1 MPDVPSVSPGADSN
15 PPEDGPASKP
25 PAPFEK
31 KKNGCLNGYQ
41 EFNEAVKRGA
51 KGRAALFT
59 HRCPDPDAIGAMM
72 GMQFLLQKSFGI
84 ESDLFYDGEVSH
96 PQNGVMVNLLDPG
109 IKRVCEDYRPDMY
122 SLRVLLDTI
131 PENAGVAKLTI
142 PFDIVVDHHREMPHN
157 YTGVLVHRKC
167 GSASAIVF
175 DMMKHFVKAEDW
187 LSDDVDGDTKVATA
201 LIAGIVTDTEY
212 MMSDDSTELEFRA
225 FAELFECRNPNFLK
239 QIVFFKRP
247 KFWIDKKAE
256 GCTEAKINDEG
267 FAVVGLG
274 LIPEK
279 QRDLIADMAEEM
291 VSWASVETAIAF
303 GVVGGDRIEGSVR
316 SLNPSLTVSDFC
328 KKLGGKHGAG
338 GGKHGK
344 GAYRLPLAGFSI
356 DPDEEEE
363 DVQEAWDSIK
373 NRESK
378 RIMRLIKK

>member
-1 MPDVPSVSPGADSN
+1 M
-15 PPEDGPASKP
+15 
-25 PAPFEK
+25 EK

-41 EFNEAVKRGA
+41 EFNESIRKVEGK
-51 KGRAALFT
+51 KVALFS

-72 GMQFLLQKSFGI
+72 GMQWLLQKSFGL
-84 ESDLFYDGEVSH
+84 ESDLYYDGEVSH

-109 IKRVCEDYRPDMY
+109 LKRVADDYKPDRY
-122 SLRVLLDTI
+122 GLRILLDTI
-131 PENAGVAKLTI
+131 PENAGTAKLDVS
-142 PFDIVVDHHREMPHN
+142 FDAVIDHHRELPHN
-157 YTGVLVHRKC
+157 FNGVLVHRKC
-167 GSASAIVF
+167 GSCSAIVF
-175 DMMKHFVKAEDW
+175 DMMKHFVKSEDW
-187 LSDDVDGDTKVATA
+187 LSDDVDGDAKVATG

-212 MMSDDSTELEFRA
+212 MMSDDSTELEFKA
-225 FAELFECRNPNFLK
+225 FAELFQFRNPNFLK

-256 GCTEAKINDEG
+256 GCADAKINDEG
-267 FAVVGLG
+267 YAVVGLG

-316 SLNPSLTVSDFC
+316 SLNASLTVSDFC
-328 KKLGGKHGAG
+328 RKLGGKHGTG

-363 DVQEAWDSIK
+363 DVQEAWESIK
-373 NRESK
+373 KRETK
-378 RIMRLIKK
+378 RIQRMIGK

>member
-1 MPDVPSVSPGADSN
+1 MSESSGMGSDLISPDD
-15 PPEDGPASKP
+15 PAHKP
-25 PAPFEK
+25 VLEK

-41 EFNEAVKRGA
+41 EFSEAIKRVS
-51 KGRAALFT
+51 GRASLFT
-59 HRCPDPDAIGAMM
+59 HRGPDPDAVASMM
-72 GMQFLLQKSFGI
+72 GMQWLLQKSFGI

-96 PQNGVMVNLLDPG
+96 PQNSVMVNLLDPG
-109 IKRVCEDYRPDMY
+109 LKRVSENYKPENY
-122 SLRVLLDTI
+122 TLRILLDTI
-131 PENAGVAKLTI
+131 PENAGVGDKKI
-142 PFDIVVDHHREMPHN
+142 PFDIVIDHHRELPHN
-157 YTGVLVHRKC
+157 YSGVLVHRKC

-175 DMMKHFVKAEDW
+175 DMMKHFVKSEDW
-187 LSDDVDGDTKVATA
+187 LNDDIDNDIKVATA

-212 MMSDDSTELEFRA
+212 MMSDDSTEFEFRA
-225 FAELFECRNPNFLK
+225 FADLFAYRNANFLK

-247 KFWIDKKAE
+247 KFWIDKKAAA
-256 GCTEAKINDEG
+256 CTEAKIDDEG

-303 GVVGGDRIEGSVR
+303 GVVGGERIEGSVR

-344 GAYRLPLAGFSI
+344 GAYRLSLAGFSI

-363 DVQEAWDSIK
+363 DMQEAWESIK
-373 NRESK
+373 NRETK
-378 RIMRLIKK
+378 RILRLIKK

>member
-1 MPDVPSVSPGADSN
+1 M
-15 PPEDGPASKP
+15 PEDNQGEIKP
-25 PAPFEK
+25 PSSTEK

-41 EFNEAVKRGA
+41 EFNEAVKTKEG
-51 KGRAALFT
+51 KAALFT

-72 GMQFLLQKSFGI
+72 GMQWLLQKSFGL

-109 IKRVCEDYRPDMY
+109 IKRVSEDFKPDGY
-122 SLRVLLDTI
+122 SLRILLDTI
-131 PENAGVAKLTI
+131 PENAGTAKNPV
-142 PFDIVVDHHREMPHN
+142 PFDVVVDHHRELPHN
-157 YTGVLVHRKC
+157 FNGVLVHRKC
-167 GSASAIVF
+167 GSASAIVY
-175 DMMKHFVKAEDW
+175 DMMKHFVKTEEW

-212 MMSDDSTELEFRA
+212 MMSDDSTELEFKA
-225 FAELFECRNPNFLK
+225 FSELFQYRNSEFLK

-256 GCTEAKINDEG
+256 GCSEAKINDEG
-267 FAVVGLG
+267 YAVVGLG

-291 VSWASVETAIAF
+291 VSWASVETAVAF
-303 GVVGGDRIEGSVR
+303 GVVGGDRIEASVR
-316 SLNPSLTVSDFC
+316 SLNPSLTVSEFC
-328 KKLGGKHGAG
+328 KKLGGKHGSG

-363 DVQEAWDSIK
+363 DVQEAWESIK
-373 NRESK
+373 NRETK
-378 RIMRLIKK
+378 RILRLIKK

>member
-1 MPDVPSVSPGADSN
+1 M
-15 PPEDGPASKP
+15 PEDKEGDKP
-25 PAPFEK
+25 LSSSEK

-41 EFNEAVKRGA
+41 EFNEKVKKAGEG
-51 KGRAALFT
+51 KAAIFT
-59 HRCPDPDAIGAMM
+59 HRCPDPDAIASMM
-72 GMQFLLQKSFGI
+72 GLQWLLLKAFSI
-84 ESDLFYDGEVSH
+84 ESDLFFDGEVSH

-109 IKRVCEDYRPDMY
+109 LRRVAEHFKPENYV
-122 SLRVLLDTI
+122 LRLLVDTI
-131 PENAGVAKLTI
+131 PENAGVNGRSV
-142 PFDIVVDHHREMPHN
+142 PFDVVIDHHRELPHAYN
-157 YTGVLVHRKC
+157 GVLIHRKC

-175 DMMKHFVKAEDW
+175 DMMKHFVKKEDW
-187 LSDDVDGDTKVATA
+187 LSDDVDGDAKVATA

-212 MMSDDSTELEFRA
+212 MMSDDSTELEFKA
-225 FAELFECRNPNFLK
+225 FADLFEYRNPNFLK

-303 GVVGGDRIEGSVR
+303 GVVGGDRVEGSVR

-328 KKLGGKHGAG
+328 KKLGGEHGNG

-363 DVQEAWDSIK
+363 DVQEAWESIK
-373 NRESK
+373 KRETK
-378 RIMRLIKK
+378 RILRAIKK

>member
-1 MPDVPSVSPGADSN
+1 MPEVLNGFARNDSRH
-15 PPEDGPASKP
+15 PEDTQGEK
-25 PAPFEK
+25 PAPCLDK

-41 EFNEAVKRGA
+41 DFNEAIKRVGT
-51 KGRAALFT
+51 KKVGLYS
-59 HRCPDPDAIGAMM
+59 HRCPDPDAISAMM
-72 GMQFLLQKSFGI
+72 GVQWLLHKSFGI
-84 ESDLFYDGEVSH
+84 ESELLYDGEVSH

-109 IKRVCEDYRPDMY
+109 LKRVSEANTEAYG
-122 SLRVLLDTI
+122 LHILVDTI
-131 PENAGVAKLTI
+131 PENAGVAKKSI
-142 PFDIVVDHHREMPHN
+142 PFDVVIDHHRELPHN
-157 YTGVLVHRKC
+157 YSGVLIHRKC
-167 GSASAIVF
+167 GSCAAIVF
-175 DMMKHFVKAEDW
+175 DMMRHFVGSEDW
-187 LSDDVDGDTKVATA
+187 LNDDVDGDTKVATA

-212 MMSDDSTELEFRA
+212 MMSDDSTELEFKA
-225 FAELFECRNPNFLK
+225 FSELFPYRNSNFLK

-274 LIPEK
+274 MIPEK

-328 KKLGGKHGAG
+328 RKLGGTHGTG

-356 DPDEEEE
+356 DVDEEDE

-373 NRESK
+373 TRETK
-378 RIMRLIKK
+378 RIMRMAKK